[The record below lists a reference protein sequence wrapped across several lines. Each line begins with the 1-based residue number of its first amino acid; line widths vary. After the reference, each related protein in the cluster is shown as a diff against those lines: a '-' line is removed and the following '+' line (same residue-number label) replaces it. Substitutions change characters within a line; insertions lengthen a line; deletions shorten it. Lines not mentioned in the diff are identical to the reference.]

1 MGDGEITMEDT
12 EPKNTPLLDKATL
25 HALIVKIVAARQALA
40 IVRVMEEGQYLE
52 KEDRRTLKA
61 ADQALLRI
69 LREIREEAS

>member
-1 MGDGEITMEDT
+1 MEENET
-12 EPKNTPLLDKATL
+12 ETTPLPPLLDKATL
-25 HALIVKIVAARQALA
+25 YALMGKILAARQALA
-40 IVRVMEEGQYLE
+40 VVLFREEGQYLG